1 MVGSGALVITIY
13 IGFLGVLGQRNCLEP
28 GSETLPSTSANSTS
42 LTPAAATDVP
52 MVVSVNPP
60 AVAMEKAN
68 MILDNLLAGRITRPP
83 RQVTWHSV
91 YNDEPDSDH
100 DGESVPI
107 SSLQNGFITPEDFED
122 EEYTPNSY

>member
-28 GSETLPSTSANSTS
+28 GSETLSSTSANSTS

-60 AVAMEKAN
+60 AVAIERAN
-68 MILDNLLAGRITRPP
+68 MILDNLLTGRVTRPP
-83 RQVTWHSV
+83 RQVIRHSV
-91 YNDEPDSDH
+91 YKNEPDSDH
-100 DGESVPI
+100 DSESVPI
-107 SSLQNGFITPEDFED
+107 SSLQNGFTTPEDF
-122 EEYTPNSY
+122 